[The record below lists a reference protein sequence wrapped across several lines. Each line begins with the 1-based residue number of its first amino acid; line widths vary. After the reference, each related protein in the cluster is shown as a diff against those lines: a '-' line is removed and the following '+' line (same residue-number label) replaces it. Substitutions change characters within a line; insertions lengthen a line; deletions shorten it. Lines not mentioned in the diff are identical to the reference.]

1 MTSTIHKAQ
10 RLADNAATEGERQ
23 AALAAVER
31 LKASSPTRGVV
42 QAKATVPAD
51 PFGERVVHKKSGPRP
66 VRLLHS
72 HQRKA
77 WLALA
82 AGGGKLSRNENS
94 FLHRM
99 RESSYISPAQERWLN
114 DIDLRLKWEA
124 GIR

>member
-10 RLADNAATEGERQ
+10 RLADNAATDGERE

-31 LKASSPTRGVV
+31 LKAKSPTRGVV
-42 QAKATVPAD
+42 EAKAAVPAD
-51 PFGERVVHKKSGPRP
+51 PFGERVEHKRAGPRP
-66 VRLLHS
+66 VRVLHP
-72 HQRKA
+72 HQRQA

-82 AGGGKLSRNENS
+82 AGGGKLTRNENS

-99 RESSYISPAQERWLN
+99 RESSYISTAQQRWLD

-124 GIR
+124 GLQ